1 MTTDE
6 PAVAHEGDTEVH
18 AEHDI
23 PMQALV
29 VLITSL
35 SLLIG
40 GLLRMVNKK
49 YKIPYTPQLLIL
61 GMFFSYYQSDVP
73 HLSDGIQLFLHIEP
87 HAVLAVFIPV
97 LIFDPGFMTSF
108 FLFKQIF
115 W

>member
-1 MTTDE
+1 MSDE
-6 PAVAHEGDTEVH
+6 H
-18 AEHDI
+18 I
-23 PMQALV
+23 PPESLT
-29 VLITSL
+29 VLIVFM

-40 GLLRMVNKK
+40 GLLRMMNKSL
-49 YKIPYTPQLLIL
+49 KIPYTPMLIIV